1 MHPHAHLAVHHAR
14 TAELRAEADVY
25 RLAASA
31 RAPRALRTRLGWTL
45 IEVGLRLTSS
55 PSPAPSRAA
64 VALSRG

>member
-1 MHPHAHLAVHHAR
+1 MHPHTHLALHHVR
-14 TAELRAEADVY
+14 TAELHAEADQH
-25 RLAASA
+25 RLAAAA

-55 PSPAPSRAA
+55 PYPRAA